1 MEDYYADDKET
12 EGLLHRCRILSQE
25 MLFFLSNVQGFFM
38 VPQAFR
44 TFLSCASRSGGAHNL
59 HLSTVDGGDR
69 TRVAAIPKHDRQ
81 RVIQY
86 VFALLRSSFFFSSL
100 HFMVIWC

>member
-38 VPQAFR
+38 VLQAFR
-44 TFLSCASRSGGAHNL
+44 TFLVHEKA
-59 HLSTVDGGDR
+59 VP
-69 TRVAAIPKHDRQ
+69 AAVVVLTIFIFQ
-81 RVIQY
+81 
-86 VFALLRSSFFFSSL
+86 L
-100 HFMVIWC
+100 